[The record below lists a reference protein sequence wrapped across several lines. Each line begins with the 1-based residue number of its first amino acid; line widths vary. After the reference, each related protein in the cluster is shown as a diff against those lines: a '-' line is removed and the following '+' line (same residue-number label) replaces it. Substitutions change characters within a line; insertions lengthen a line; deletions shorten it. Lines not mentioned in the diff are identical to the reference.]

1 MPNADN
7 SPDLSSP
14 DAAAEKPFVILL
26 HRSDRL
32 PSGYFRPE
40 ATVTISH
47 TLRTSGLLLALPP
60 EEVKSL
66 LLMLTF
72 VTPNGWCQ
80 PAVQQLA
87 GAMRVSEAKARA
99 RMKRLQDFR
108 WQDRA
113 LVNEIKRD
121 SGMDSFALSP
131 AVVGRQ
137 DAPEPAEATPSLP
150 PSSRDV
156 IIARSRALYARPRAE
171 VERMIAEQMGWKE
184 VGDSPEARLRRRLMG
199 VAGLLREQI
208 DLLIAQ
214 YPQERIERQLAWL
227 PHRRAKSPARFLM
240 AAIENDYDPPPVI
253 RLQQAQAQ
261 TDGQPA
267 NASGGTGQSEMPE
280 PGTAE
285 LEATQSEIGLP
296 EGPEPAAAHDEE
308 GV

>member
-1 MPNADN
+1 MPYADN
-7 SPDLSSP
+7 APDVSSP
-14 DAAAEKPFVILL
+14 IAAAEKPFVIVL
-26 HRSDRL
+26 HRTDRL

-40 ATVTISH
+40 ATVAIRRA
-47 TLRTSGLLLALPP
+47 LRTSGLLLALPP

-72 VTPNGWCQ
+72 LTPNGWCQ

-108 WQDRA
+108 WQDQA
-113 LVNEIKRD
+113 LVTEIKRD
-121 SGMDSFALSP
+121 SGMDSFTLSP
-131 AVVGRQ
+131 AVVGLQ
-137 DAPEPAEATPSLP
+137 DAPEPAHESAPALA
-150 PSSRDV
+150 PSSRGV

-184 VGDSPEARLRRRLMG
+184 VGDSPEAQLRRRLMG

-208 DLLIAQ
+208 DLLITQ
-214 YPQERIERQLAWL
+214 YPPERIERQLAWL
-227 PHRRAKSPARFLM
+227 SHRRAKSPARFLM
-240 AAIENDYDPPPVI
+240 AAIEDDYDPPPVI

-267 NASGGTGQSEMPE
+267 TASGSAGQSETPE
-280 PGTAE
+280 PRTAE
-285 LEATQSEIGLP
+285 QEMQPLET
-296 EGPEPAAAHDEE
+296 PEPASASDEE
-308 GV
+308 GF

>member
-1 MPNADN
+1 MPYADN
-7 SPDLSSP
+7 APDVSSP
-14 DAAAEKPFVILL
+14 IAAAEKPFVIVL
-26 HRSDRL
+26 HRTDRL

-40 ATVTISH
+40 ATVTISRA
-47 TLRTSGLLLALPP
+47 LRTSGLLLALPP

-72 VTPNGWCQ
+72 LTPNGWCQ

-108 WQDRA
+108 WQDQA
-113 LVNEIKRD
+113 LVTEIKRD
-121 SGMDSFALSP
+121 SGMDSFTLSP
-131 AVVGRQ
+131 AVVGLQ
-137 DAPEPAEATPSLP
+137 DAPEPAHESAPALA
-150 PSSRDV
+150 PSSRDM
-156 IIARSRALYARPRAE
+156 IIARSRALYARPRAD

-184 VGDSPEARLRRRLMG
+184 VGDSPEAQLRRRLMG

-208 DLLIAQ
+208 DLLITQ
-214 YPQERIERQLAWL
+214 YPPERIERQLAWL

-240 AAIENDYDPPPVI
+240 AAIEDDYDPPPVI

-267 NASGGTGQSEMPE
+267 TASGSAGQSEMPE
-280 PGTAE
+280 PRTAE
-285 LEATQSEIGLP
+285 QEMQPLET
-296 EGPEPAAAHDEE
+296 PEPASASDEE
-308 GV
+308 GF

>member
-1 MPNADN
+1 MLNADN
-7 SPDLSSP
+7 SPDMSSSE
-14 DAAAEKPFVILL
+14 AAEKPFVILL
-26 HRSDRL
+26 HRRDHL
-32 PSGYFRPE
+32 LSGYFRPE
-40 ATVTISH
+40 ATVTISPA
-47 TLRTSGLLLALPP
+47 LRTSGLLLALPP

-99 RMKRLQDFR
+99 RIQRLQDFR
-108 WQDRA
+108 WQGRV
-113 LVNEIKRD
+113 LVTEIKRE
-121 SGMDSFALSP
+121 SGMDSFTLSP
-131 AVVGRQ
+131 AVVGLQ
-137 DAPEPAEATPSLP
+137 DAPEPPQEVAAPLP

-184 VGDSPEARLRRRLMG
+184 VGDSPEAQLRRRLMG

-208 DLLIAQ
+208 DLLITQ

-261 TDGQPA
+261 TEGQLP
-267 NASGGTGQSEMPE
+267 NASEGIGHLEMPQPE
-280 PGTAE
+280 MPA
-285 LEATQSEIGLP
+285 LEMLEQEM
-296 EGPEPAAAHDEE
+296 PEPAAAQDEE
-308 GV
+308 GF

>member
-7 SPDLSSP
+7 APDLSST
-14 DAAAEKPFVILL
+14 ATAAEKPFVIVL

-40 ATVTISH
+40 ATVTVSRA
-47 TLRTSGLLLALPP
+47 LRTSGLLLALPP
-60 EEVKSL
+60 DEVKSL

-87 GAMRVSEAKARA
+87 DAMRVGERKARA
-99 RMKRLQDFR
+99 RMQRLQDFR
-108 WQDRA
+108 WQGRP
-113 LVNEIKRD
+113 LVAEIKRG
-121 SGMDSFALSP
+121 SGMDGFALSP
-131 AVVGRQ
+131 AVVCHQ
-137 DAPEPAEATPSLP
+137 DASEPVVEAVPSLP

-156 IIARSRALYARPRAE
+156 IIARSRAVYARPRAE

-184 VGDSPEARLRRRLMG
+184 VGDSPEAQLRRRLMG

-208 DLLIAQ
+208 DLLITQ
-214 YPQERIERQLAWL
+214 YPPERIERQLAWL
-227 PHRRAKSPARFLM
+227 PHRRAKNPARFLM
-240 AAIENDYDPPPVI
+240 AAIEDDYDPPPVI

-267 NASGGTGQSEMPE
+267 TASGSAGQSEMPE
-280 PGTAE
+280 PRTAE
-285 LEATQSEIGLP
+285 QEMQPLET
-296 EGPEPAAAHDEE
+296 PEPAAASDEE
-308 GV
+308 GF